1 VQQLTEALAKK
12 DLIIKE
18 LQQNSTHPEPVRCAD
33 SCLTVFMFCL
43 IISAAAFSALILL
56 VGWQEGHPACKKLSG
71 GVLAWSEVQTCVP
84 ADATATHCLWLQ

>member
-18 LQQNSTHPEPVRCAD
+18 LQQNSTHPEPVCCAD
-33 SCLTVFMFCL
+33 WCLTVFMFCL

-71 GVLAWSEVQTCVP
+71 GVLAWSEVQTCICP
-84 ADATATHCLWLQ
+84 S